1 MQRSA
6 VQKRV
11 QAGWKNLKGQNEQSA
26 KISKQ
31 NQLAKKS
38 KGQKK
43 NTQNENIKKFRKEV
57 ITDTS
62 LSTSNTNLNLLPIV
76 LQKQAAKSKLPNSNL
91 SIAKIMNLN
100 CKITPI
106 MPAKSAIII

>member
-6 VQKRV
+6 VHKRV

-43 NTQNENIKKFRKEV
+43 IHKMRIQKSSAKKV

-62 LSTSNTNLNLLPIV
+62 L
-76 LQKQAAKSKLPNSNL
+76 
-91 SIAKIMNLN
+91 
-100 CKITPI
+100 
-106 MPAKSAIII
+106 

>member
-1 MQRSA
+1 MQIWLIVYAR

-11 QAGWKNLKGQNEQSA
+11 QAEWKNLKGQNEQSA

-38 KGQKK
+38 KGRK
-43 NTQNENIKKFRKEV
+43 NTRNENIKKFRKKV

-62 LSTSNTNLNLLPIV
+62 L
-76 LQKQAAKSKLPNSNL
+76 
-91 SIAKIMNLN
+91 
-100 CKITPI
+100 
-106 MPAKSAIII
+106 

>member
-1 MQRSA
+1 MNKARKLANKSNQQRKA
-6 VQKRV
+6 
-11 QAGWKNLKGQNEQSA
+11 KG
-26 KISKQ
+26 
-31 NQLAKKS
+31 
-38 KGQKK
+38 KK

>member
-11 QAGWKNLKGQNEQSA
+11 QAGGENLKGQNEQSA

-43 NTQNENIKKFRKEV
+43 FTK
-57 ITDTS
+57 
-62 LSTSNTNLNLLPIV
+62 
-76 LQKQAAKSKLPNSNL
+76 
-91 SIAKIMNLN
+91 
-100 CKITPI
+100 
-106 MPAKSAIII
+106 

>member
-38 KGQKK
+38 KRAKKKYIKWEYKKVQQKSDNRYK
-43 NTQNENIKKFRKEV
+43 PINIKYKPK
-57 ITDTS
+57 
-62 LSTSNTNLNLLPIV
+62 L
-76 LQKQAAKSKLPNSNL
+76 AAYC
-91 SIAKIMNLN
+91 IAK
-100 CKITPI
+100 
-106 MPAKSAIII
+106 ASG

>member
-43 NTQNENIKKFRKEV
+43 IHKMR
-57 ITDTS
+57 I
-62 LSTSNTNLNLLPIV
+62 
-76 LQKQAAKSKLPNSNL
+76 
-91 SIAKIMNLN
+91 
-100 CKITPI
+100 
-106 MPAKSAIII
+106 

>member
-1 MQRSA
+1 MNKARKLANKSNQQRKA
-6 VQKRV
+6 
-11 QAGWKNLKGQNEQSA
+11 KG
-26 KISKQ
+26 
-31 NQLAKKS
+31 
-38 KGQKK
+38 KK

-106 MPAKSAIII
+106 MPAKSVIII

>member
-1 MQRSA
+1 MQKSA

-31 NQLAKKS
+31 NQLARKS

-43 NTQNENIKKFRKEV
+43 YTKWEYKKVQKKSDNRYKPVNIKHKPK
-57 ITDTS
+57 
-62 LSTSNTNLNLLPIV
+62 L
-76 LQKQAAKSKLPNSNL
+76 AAYC
-91 SIAKIMNLN
+91 IAK
-100 CKITPI
+100 
-106 MPAKSAIII
+106 ASG

>member
-43 NTQNENIKKFRKEV
+43 KYTK
-57 ITDTS
+57 
-62 LSTSNTNLNLLPIV
+62 
-76 LQKQAAKSKLPNSNL
+76 
-91 SIAKIMNLN
+91 
-100 CKITPI
+100 
-106 MPAKSAIII
+106 

>member
-1 MQRSA
+1 MQKSA

-31 NQLAKKS
+31 KQLAKKS

-43 NTQNENIKKFRKEV
+43 IHKMR
-57 ITDTS
+57 I
-62 LSTSNTNLNLLPIV
+62 LMPIV